1 MILNYEP
8 LSRAFQDA
16 SQAIRVDDPRI
27 ARIDVFMPG
36 FLARR
41 DLPPIELPLQRSP
54 CKVAAPREEIAS
66 SHLSLKAE
74 IDQFRLEV
82 EGEVPKRP
90 VELSDSETES
100 DKFFATHSPRLV
112 VALVDT
118 SSEEEE
124 GMELN
129 TRRGL
134 KQGVLV

>member
-1 MILNYEP
+1 MG
-8 LSRAFQDA
+8 
-16 SQAIRVDDPRI
+16 QAIRANDLRL
-27 ARIDVFMPG
+27 ARIDVSVPG

-41 DLPPIELPLQRSP
+41 DLPLVQLPLQRLP
-54 CKVAAPREEIAS
+54 KEVATPREEIAS
-66 SHLSLKAE
+66 SRLSLKAE

-82 EGEVPKRP
+82 EGEVSKRP

-118 SSEEEE
+118 ISEEEE

>member
-1 MILNYEP
+1 MG
-8 LSRAFQDA
+8 
-16 SQAIRVDDPRI
+16 QAIRANDLRL
-27 ARIDVFMPG
+27 ARIDISVPG

-41 DLPPIELPLQRSP
+41 DLPLVQLPLQRLP
-54 CKVAAPREEIAS
+54 KEVAAPREEIAS
-66 SHLSLKAE
+66 SRLSLKAE